1 MKRTIALIIAG
12 VAIFLGSC
20 GQNAAEKAAAEQARI
35 DSIAQAEAAA
45 AKQAILDSIAQAE
58 EAAAAQAKLDSMQAA
73 LEEANLKAE
82 AAKKTVVST
91 TKKVTEPV
99 KEEPVQ
105 AKPSRSGATKRT
117 E

>member
-1 MKRTIALIIAG
+1 MKRTFALIITGA
-12 VAIFLGSC
+12 VIFLGSC
-20 GQNAAEKAAAEQARI
+20 GQNAAEKAAAEQARL
-35 DSIAQAEAAA
+35 DSIAQAEVAA
-45 AKQAILDSIAQAE
+45 AKQAVLDSIAQVE

-73 LEEANLKAE
+73 LEEANMKAE
-82 AAKKTVVST
+82 QAKKTAVKST
-91 TKKVTEPV
+91 QKAKETV

>member
-1 MKRTIALIIAG
+1 MYGFFVAAG
-12 VAIFLGSC
+12 LLMLVSC
-20 GQNAAEKAAAEQARI
+20 GQGAAEKAAAEQARL

-45 AKQAILDSIAQAE
+45 AKQAVLDSIAQAD

-73 LEEANLKAE
+73 LEEANQKAE
-82 AAKKTVVST
+82 AAKKTAVKA